1 MPNFRLISSKTCPY
15 VQRSVMTLR
24 EKGIAYDIDYVDL
37 SNKPD
42 WFVELSPLS
51 KVPVLEVTRDD
62 GSKVVLFE
70 SVVINEYLDDATE
83 GSMLPA
89 DPLDR
94 AHSRAWIEFGTA
106 VLSDAFSVTSAKD
119 EAELLVVLKKL
130 GAKLDRLEREIGE
143 GPFFLGAEVS
153 LVDAAFTP
161 ALQRLSWADEIH
173 PAMAIFE
180 GRPKIARW
188 WNALA
193 ERESVRGSAVHDLRE
208 QFHKMIG
215 RDRGGY
221 RSVVGARITG

>member
-62 GSKVVLFE
+62 GSKMVLFE

-119 EAELLVVLKKL
+119 EAELSVVLKKL

>member
-70 SVVINEYLDDATE
+70 SVVINEFLDDATE

-94 AHSRAWIEFGTA
+94 ARSRAWIEFGTA
-106 VLSDAFSVTSAKD
+106 VLSDAFSVTSAK
-119 EAELLVVLKKL
+119 AHKL
-130 GAKLDRLEREIGE
+130 FPCA
-143 GPFFLGAEVS
+143 
-153 LVDAAFTP
+153 T
-161 ALQRLSWADEIH
+161 
-173 PAMAIFE
+173 MAPI
-180 GRPKIARW
+180 
-188 WNALA
+188 L
-193 ERESVRGSAVHDLRE
+193 
-208 QFHKMIG
+208 
-215 RDRGGY
+215 
-221 RSVVGARITG
+221 

>member
-94 AHSRAWIEFGTA
+94 AHSRAWIAFGTA

-119 EAELLVVLKKL
+119 EAELSVVLKKL

-208 QFHKMIG
+208 LFHKMIG

-221 RSVVGARITG
+221 RSVVGARVAG